1 MKSAEDHG
9 RFCLLQLRK
18 DDDLA
23 NLFWQDG
30 SVSVRNEETQVVYRQ
45 GNFRVRSFI
54 ASLLLLVGLGAPAHS
69 DDVESFYKVRSMSMI
84 IGFGVGG
91 GYDLYGRLVSRYMPK
106 YLPAN
111 PKIVPENMAGAGS
124 LRAVDYLYSVA
135 PKDGSVIGTFS
146 RILPLAPLLSGA
158 NFDSRKFTW
167 LGSVAQDT
175 IICFTARSS
184 PIKTWQDF
192 LTKPSS
198 LGGEGAG
205 AEPDIY
211 ARFMKNVFAAN
222 VKLVSGY
229 RGTNDIFL
237 AMERGELDGACGI
250 SYGTIVSVHPDYI
263 RDNKI
268 NVFIQIGL
276 HKNSEL
282 PDVPTLDDVAKNP
295 DQKQLIRLIVTTLA
309 MSRPF
314 AAPPNIP
321 ADRKAALVSAFERT
335 TRDPQFN
342 ADAQRIKLDV
352 NFVPT
357 TVIDKLLADA
367 YAMPKALITK
377 TADAISK

>member
-1 MKSAEDHG
+1 MARRQH
-9 RFCLLQLRK
+9 
-18 DDDLA
+18 
-23 NLFWQDG
+23 
-30 SVSVRNEETQVVYRQ
+30 SVRTA
-45 GNFRVRSFI
+45 SFL
-54 ASLLLLVGLGAPAHS
+54 ASLMLLIGLGAPAHS
-69 DDVESFYKVRSMSMI
+69 DEVESFYKGRSMSMI

-146 RILPLAPLLSGA
+146 RTLPLAPLLSGA
-158 NFDSRKFTW
+158 NFDSRKLTW

-175 IICFTARSS
+175 IVCFTARSS

-192 LTKPSS
+192 LAKPSS

-211 ARFMKNVFAAN
+211 ARFMKNVFAAP

-263 RDNKI
+263 RDKKI
-268 NVFIQIGL
+268 NIFVQIGL
-276 HKNSEL
+276 RKHPDL
-282 PDVPTLDDVAKNP
+282 ADVPTLDDVAQNP

-314 AAPPNIP
+314 AAPPDIP
-321 ADRKAALVSAFERT
+321 ADRKAALVGAFERT
-335 TRDPQFN
+335 TQDPQFK
-342 ADAQRIKLDV
+342 ADAERIKLDV
-352 NFVPT
+352 DFVPAA
-357 TVIDKLLADA
+357 VIDKLLTDA
-367 YAMPKALITK
+367 YAMPKALIAK
-377 TADAISK
+377 TTDAISK

>member
-1 MKSAEDHG
+1 MTRRPNSFGIAP
-9 RFCLLQLRK
+9 
-18 DDDLA
+18 
-23 NLFWQDG
+23 
-30 SVSVRNEETQVVYRQ
+30 
-45 GNFRVRSFI
+45 FI
-54 ASLLLLVGLGAPAHS
+54 ASLMLLAGVVAAARA
-69 DDVESFYKVRSMSMI
+69 DDVESFYKGRSVSMI

-124 LRAVDYLYSVA
+124 LRAAEYLYSVA

-146 RILPLAPLLSGA
+146 RTLPLAPLLSGA
-158 NFDSRKFTW
+158 NFDSRRFTW

-175 IICFTARSS
+175 IVCFSTQSS

-211 ARFMKNVFAAN
+211 ARFMKNVFAAK
-222 VKLVSGY
+222 VRLVSGY

-250 SYGTIVSVHPDYI
+250 SWGTIVSVHPDYI
-263 RDNKI
+263 RDGKI
-268 NVFIQIGL
+268 NVFVQIGL
-276 HKNSEL
+276 RKNPAL
-282 PDVPTLDDVAKNP
+282 PDVPTLAEVAQNP
-295 DQKQLIRLIVTTLA
+295 DQEQLIRLIVTTLA

-314 AAPPNIP
+314 AAPPDVP
-321 ADRKAALVSAFERT
+321 ADRKAALVAAFERT
-335 TRDPQFN
+335 TQDPQFK
-342 ADAQRIKLDV
+342 ADAERIKLDV
-352 NFVPT
+352 DFVPAKA
-357 TVIDKLLADA
+357 IDKLLAEA
-367 YAMPKALITK
+367 YAMPKALIAR

>member
-1 MKSAEDHG
+1 MVC
-9 RFCLLQLRK
+9 RQRYFRITPLVLCLI
-18 DDDLA
+18 
-23 NLFWQDG
+23 
-30 SVSVRNEETQVVYRQ
+30 V
-45 GNFRVRSFI
+45 
-54 ASLLLLVGLGAPAHS
+54 LVCLGASARS
-69 DDVESFYKVRSMSMI
+69 DDVESFYKGRSMSMI
-84 IGFGVGG
+84 VGFGVGG
-91 GYDLYGRLVSRYMPK
+91 GYDLYGRLVSRYMGK
-106 YLPAN
+106 YLPGN
-111 PKIVPENMAGAGS
+111 PAIIPENMAGAGS
-124 LRAVDYLYSVA
+124 LRAADYLYSVA

-146 RILPLAPLLSGA
+146 RTLPLAPLLSGA
-158 NFDSRKFTW
+158 KFDSRKFTW

-175 IICFTARSS
+175 IVCFTARSS
-184 PIKTWQDF
+184 PVKTWQDF

-211 ARFMKNVFAAN
+211 ARFMKNVFAAK

-268 NVFIQIGL
+268 NVFVQIGL
-276 HKNSEL
+276 HKHPDL
-282 PDVPTLDDVAKNP
+282 PDVPTLDDVAQNP

-314 AAPPNIP
+314 AAPPDVP
-321 ADRKAALVSAFERT
+321 TDRKTTLVSAFERT
-335 TRDPQFN
+335 TQDPQFK
-342 ADAQRIKLDV
+342 AEAQRIKLDV
-352 NFVPT
+352 DFVPAT
-357 TVIDKLLADA
+357 MIDKLLADA
-367 YAMPKALITK
+367 YAIPKDLIAK

>member
-1 MKSAEDHG
+1 MA
-9 RFCLLQLRK
+9 R
-18 DDDLA
+18 
-23 NLFWQDG
+23 
-30 SVSVRNEETQVVYRQ
+30 RQ
-45 GNFRVRSFI
+45 KNFRVASFI
-54 ASLLLLVGLGAPAHS
+54 ASLMIVARVGAPAHS
-69 DDVESFYKVRSMSMI
+69 DDVESFYKRRSMSMI

-124 LRAVDYLYSVA
+124 LRALDYLYSVA

-146 RILPLAPLLSGA
+146 RTLPLAPLLSGA

-175 IICFTARSS
+175 VVCFTARSS
-184 PIKTWQDF
+184 AIKTWQDF

-211 ARFMKNVFAAN
+211 ARLMKNVFAA
-222 VKLVSGY
+222 KIRLVSGY

-237 AMERGELDGACGI
+237 AIERGELDGACGI
-250 SYGTIVSVHPDYI
+250 SWGTIVSVHPDYL

-268 NVFIQIGL
+268 NVFVQVGL
-276 HKNSEL
+276 HKNPGL
-282 PDVPTLDDVAKNP
+282 PDVPTLEEVAQNA
-295 DQKQLIRLIVTTLA
+295 DQEQLIRIIVMTLA

-314 AAPPNIP
+314 AAPPDVP
-321 ADRKAALVSAFERT
+321 ADRKAALIAAFERT
-335 TRDPQFN
+335 TQDAQFK

-352 NFVPT
+352 DFVPAT
-357 TVIDKLLADA
+357 GIDKLLADA

-377 TADAISK
+377 TADGISK

>member
-1 MKSAEDHG
+1 MG
-9 RFCLLQLRK
+9 R
-18 DDDLA
+18 
-23 NLFWQDG
+23 
-30 SVSVRNEETQVVYRQ
+30 RQ
-45 GNFRVRSFI
+45 NSFRVASFI
-54 ASLLLLVGLGAPAHS
+54 ASLMLFVCLSDSARS
-69 DDVESFYKVRSMSMI
+69 DDVESFYKGRSMSMI
-84 IGFGVGG
+84 VGFGVGG
-91 GYDLYGRLVSRYMPK
+91 GYDLYGRLVSRYMGK
-106 YLPAN
+106 YLPGN
-111 PKIVPENMAGAGS
+111 PAIIPENMAGAGS
-124 LRAVDYLYSVA
+124 LRAADYLYSVA

-146 RILPLAPLLSGA
+146 RTLPLAPLLSGA
-158 NFDSRKFTW
+158 KFDSRKFTW

-175 IICFTARSS
+175 IVCFTARSS

-192 LTKPSS
+192 LAKPSS

-211 ARFMKNVFAAN
+211 ARFMKNVFAAK

-268 NVFIQIGL
+268 NVFVQIGL
-276 HKNSEL
+276 HQHPDL
-282 PDVPTLDDVAKNP
+282 ADVPTLDDVAQNP

-314 AAPPNIP
+314 AAPPDVP
-321 ADRKAALVSAFERT
+321 ADRKAALVSAFERVT
-335 TRDPQFN
+335 QDAQFK
-342 ADAQRIKLDV
+342 AEAQRIKLDV
-352 NFVPT
+352 DFVPA

-367 YAMPKALITK
+367 YAMPKDLIAK

>member
-1 MKSAEDHG
+1 MV
-9 RFCLLQLRK
+9 C
-18 DDDLA
+18 
-23 NLFWQDG
+23 
-30 SVSVRNEETQVVYRQ
+30 RQ
-45 GNFRVRSFI
+45 SNFRI
-54 ASLLLLVGLGAPAHS
+54 TPLVVGLMLFGGLGAPAHS
-69 DDVESFYKVRSMSMI
+69 DDVESFYKGRSMSMI

-91 GYDLYGRLVSRYMPK
+91 GYDLYGRLVSRYLGK

-111 PKIVPENMAGAGS
+111 PTIIPENMAGAES

-135 PKDGSVIGTFS
+135 LKDGSIIGTFS
-146 RILPLAPLLSGA
+146 RTLPLAPLLSGA
-158 NFDSRKFTW
+158 KFDSRKFTW

-175 IICFTARSS
+175 IVCFTARSS

-192 LTKPSS
+192 LAKPSS

-211 ARFMKNVFAAN
+211 ARFMKNVFAAK

-268 NVFIQIGL
+268 NVFVQIGL
-276 HKNSEL
+276 RRHADL
-282 PDVPTLDDVAKNP
+282 PDVPTLDDVAQNP
-295 DQKQLIRLIVTTLA
+295 DQKQLIRLIVTSLA

-314 AAPPNIP
+314 AAPPDIP
-321 ADRKAALVSAFERT
+321 ADRKAALISAFERT
-335 TRDPQFN
+335 TQDPQFK
-342 ADAQRIKLDV
+342 AEARRIKLDV
-352 NFVPT
+352 DFVPA